1 MKLYNFT
8 RNAVGIIFKRLY
20 KIKVYNK
27 ENVPKDGKIIL
38 CSNHISLL
46 DPITVALSV
55 DRQVHFMAKKE
66 LFKNKLFGAFLK
78 KLGAFPVDRKK
89 SDLTAI
95 KKSLK
100 LLKKDNVLGLFPE
113 GTRVKNKDLDSVK
126 PGVAMISLKSKAPI
140 IPIYI
145 NSKYKKFK
153 DVKVYIGKP
162 IYFKEY
168 EGKKLNL
175 EDYKNLSKSVME
187 TIYMLDT
194 IN

>member
-1 MKLYNFT
+1 MKFYNFV
-8 RNAVGIIFKRLY
+8 RDAVGIIFKRLY
-20 KIKVYNK
+20 KIKVFNK
-27 ENVPKDGKIIL
+27 ENVPKEGKIIL

-46 DPITVALSV
+46 DPITVALAV
-55 DRQVHFMAKKE
+55 DRQVFFMAKKE
-66 LFKNKLFGAFLK
+66 LFKNKLFGAILK
-78 KLGAFPVDRKK
+78 KLGAFPVNRKK

-95 KKSLK
+95 KNSLK
-100 LLKKDNVLGLFPE
+100 LLKKDNALGLFPE

-145 NSKYKKFK
+145 DSKYKKFK

-168 EGKKLNL
+168 EGQKLNL
-175 EDYKNLSKSVME
+175 EDYKKLSKSVME